1 MEVNKEKLMPVPQV
15 ILMDLGQVLIFST
28 EEGHQGK
35 LNPRHKELL
44 ETQGENYNFFNY
56 FGLNEKLLELLA
68 QLKEKYSIYM
78 ITEGNIQNHPQLRE
92 KLASA
97 FDYDKFVS
105 TGSLGLDKKT
115 PEAYGYVTKML
126 GVSPKEILFI
136 DDSEAN
142 IDAAN
147 QQGLQT
153 ILFFSEDQVVTQ
165 LKNQLGT
172 N

>member
-1 MEVNKEKLMPVPQV
+1 MGESKEKLLPAPQV

-44 ETQGENYNFFNY
+44 ETQGENYNFFNH
-56 FGLNEKLLELLA
+56 FGLNERLLELLA

-78 ITEGNIQNHPQLRE
+78 ITEGDIQNHPQLRE
-92 KLASA
+92 KLESV
-97 FDYDKFVS
+97 FDYGKIVS
-105 TGSLGLDKKT
+105 TGSVGLDKKT
-115 PEAYGYVTKML
+115 PEAYEYVTKML
-126 GVSPKEILFI
+126 GISPKEILFI
-136 DDSEAN
+136 DDSETN
-142 IDAAN
+142 IDAAK

-153 ILFFSEDQVVTQ
+153 ILFSSEDQVVTQ
-165 LKNQLGT
+165 LKNQLDT